1 MSGRWDGRGRE
12 GVVLLL
18 CLHLLA
24 LAQFWGTQH
33 HKSLFFWRS
42 LLFIVRSLMQEGF
55 FTLLHTGQAVAGRCW
70 FPFGDTSA
78 TTPRASPC
86 THAPFWGNPG

>member
-33 HKSLFFWRS
+33 YKSPFFLALPACYCRVS
-42 LLFIVRSLMQEGF
+42 C
-55 FTLLHTGQAVAGRCW
+55 A
-70 FPFGDTSA
+70 
-78 TTPRASPC
+78 
-86 THAPFWGNPG
+86 